1 MQSSVQRRLW
11 APLFV
16 FIGLLSGAE
25 PPAAVVAAARQADLA
40 HDPYWLTLL
49 HYERGLVGWRGLIDE
64 PRFWLSPTGKHD
76 PQAELD
82 ATLAGLWAEP
92 PADVE
97 QAVAARFPARAA
109 FLAERLGFRLAELP
123 VPGSPELQQ
132 TFADLGV
139 RKAFLIFPTGF
150 LRSPSSM
157 FGHTLLLVQG
167 RNQSQLLSQAINYG
181 AETNPNDSGPV
192 SIAKGLAG
200 GYDGFFSIRPYHRT
214 VQEYSDLDQ
223 RDIWEYELTLTP
235 AEIERM
241 LAHVWELR
249 GIGSSYWFFDENC
262 SFNLL
267 FLLDAARPGLGLTQ
281 RAGNWVIPSETVRWI
296 GDAGLIG
303 TARYRPSRASTV
315 AAGRA
320 ALPPAAAAQAVA
332 LARGEITVEALV
344 SAQPDP
350 ALRAQTLDLA
360 GDSLHALAGRQA
372 VAIADYRT
380 RLHAVLSAR
389 AALGKQPPVPAPPI
403 PGRPDLGHRPARVAV
418 GVGREAEGDYGTLAL
433 RAAQHDL
440 LDPTAGYLDG
450 ASLTFGEAD
459 LRWYRGGGVHLQ
471 RLDAVRI
478 TSLVPYEGIF
488 RRFSW
493 QAGGGLV
500 EERMGDEGGY
510 HQQVALQA
518 AYGIATRL
526 GPVLSWAFATADGRA
541 FGIAEGYAV
550 GPGVQVGSVLGAGML
565 RVLGTLQGGRYLAGW
580 EETVWEAQVGAR
592 FSPSAQWAFDGS
604 WTRFSRWGQ
613 LATGFQLR
621 GVFYF

>member
-49 HYERGLVGWRGLIDE
+49 HYDRGLVGWRGLIDE

-200 GYDGFFSIRPYHRT
+200 GYDGYFSIRPYHRT

-249 GIGSSYWFFDENC
+249 GIGSAYFFFDENC

-267 FLLDAARPGLGLTQ
+267 FLLDAARPGSGLIRQ
-281 RAGNWVIPSETVRWI
+281 AGAWVIPSETVRWI
-296 GDAGLIG
+296 GAAGLIG
-303 TARYRPSRASTV
+303 TARYRPSRGCSPIPRCGPRPSIWPAIPSMLWLAARRWRSPTTVPAST
-315 AAGRA
+315 RCC
-320 ALPPAAAAQAVA
+320 Q
-332 LARGEITVEALV
+332 R
-344 SAQPDP
+344 
-350 ALRAQTLDLA
+350 
-360 GDSLHALAGRQA
+360 
-372 VAIADYRT
+372 
-380 RLHAVLSAR
+380 
-389 AALGKQPPVPAPPI
+389 
-403 PGRPDLGHRPARVAV
+403 GRPSASNRRCL
-418 GVGREAEGDYGTLAL
+418 LL
-433 RAAQHDL
+433 RFRD
-440 LDPTAGYLDG
+440 
-450 ASLTFGEAD
+450 
-459 LRWYRGGGVHLQ
+459 
-471 RLDAVRI
+471 VRI
-478 TSLVPYEGIF
+478 
-488 RRFSW
+488 
-493 QAGGGLV
+493 
-500 EERMGDEGGY
+500 
-510 HQQVALQA
+510 
-518 AYGIATRL
+518 
-526 GPVLSWAFATADGRA
+526 
-541 FGIAEGYAV
+541 
-550 GPGVQVGSVLGAGML
+550 
-565 RVLGTLQGGRYLAGW
+565 
-580 EETVWEAQVGAR
+580 
-592 FSPSAQWAFDGS
+592 
-604 WTRFSRWGQ
+604 
-613 LATGFQLR
+613 LATVR
-621 GVFYF
+621 RAWRWESDARPK